1 MAMYMS
7 LVINIKWKDGT
18 VLELDDQAKMIHLPN
33 ISLVNHEDLGIEI
46 NPNYVSFIKEVI
58 QKD

>member
-7 LVINIKWKDGT
+7 LVINKKWKDGT

-33 ISLVNHEDLGIEI
+33 ISLVKHEELGIEI

-58 QKD
+58 QKN

>member
-7 LVINIKWKDGT
+7 LVINKKWKDGT
-18 VLELDDQAKMIHLPN
+18 VLELDYQAKMIHLPN
-33 ISLVNHEDLGIEI
+33 ISLVKHEDLGIEI

-58 QKD
+58 QQD